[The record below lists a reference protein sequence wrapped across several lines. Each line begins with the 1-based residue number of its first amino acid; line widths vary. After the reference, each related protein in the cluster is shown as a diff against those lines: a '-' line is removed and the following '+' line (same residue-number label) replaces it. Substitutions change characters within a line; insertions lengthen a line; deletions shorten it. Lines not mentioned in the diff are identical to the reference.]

1 MNEEPDNR
9 DPNLVNG
16 CVPGVLFLLFGEL
29 LSNQRKLPDNLPFG
43 FTVIH
48 TTAVSKI
55 LEIQITMI
63 FDEGSRAKDAF
74 VTGRS
79 YSEIVH
85 FNLCLNGGCLF
96 Q

>member
-16 CVPGVLFLLFGEL
+16 CVPGVLFLLFGEP
-29 LSNQRKLPDNLPFG
+29 LSNQTKLPDNLPFG
-43 FTVIH
+43 FSVIH

-79 YSEIVH
+79 Y
-85 FNLCLNGGCLF
+85 
-96 Q
+96 